1 MNPSAV
7 TLTLGQGHWKVTQNI
22 RPILFYQQPKYEVLM
37 SKSSYFIFNVPKPQK
52 T

>member
-7 TLTLGQGHWKVTQNI
+7 TLGQGHRKVTQNI
-22 RPILFYQQPKYEVLM
+22 RPNLFYQQPKYEVLM
-37 SKSSYFIFNVPKPQK
+37 SKSSYFIFIKVPKPQK